1 MNHFLLPFFSTRLWL
16 VALLTLP
23 ALAQD
28 PPPVP
33 IEPSPA
39 NPPADLAPL
48 PTPPDTL
55 PDNATKGGPHS
66 VQFDFR
72 FQGNSADIF
81 QTGTPVHVK
90 TNEVVSRVVVIQST
104 ATIDGEVEGQVVVIG
119 GEAKINGRVGGDVVN
134 VGAGIVLGPNAHVEG
149 NAIGVLGGVQMGPH
163 SVVGGNA
170 VGVLGGVRKASGA
183 RVEGQTVN
191 VALEEWI
198 GPDGLGLPDWFKTT
212 LTEIVVK
219 LRPLSFRVG
228 WVWVVAALFFALHA
242 LLLFAAPAMVRSVVT
257 TLSERGATAFLLGL
271 LALPL
276 TALLSL
282 LLAATGVGLLV
293 VPFLW
298 AALFCAGLV
307 GKAGLLQFLGT
318 ALGRGAQREVPPLA
332 ALLIGSLLLSVLYLI
347 PFFGLLFWMTFA
359 LWALGAALLALSI
372 RFRKE
377 TPPAASRWNPPAPGP
392 VSGTAPADTAS
403 TTASA
408 ITPSGTATMSMG
420 LASGGAMDTTLSAVV
435 PDAATPDPGAPDP
448 AEPPLVTQP
457 LLLPP
462 PPPSSV
468 PDALTLPRIGF
479 QERALA
485 TLIDWVL
492 LGMAI
497 GWFNLDRLQ
506 PVLVLGYF
514 VGLWVW
520 RQTTVGGIILRLR
533 VARLDGRPID
543 VATALVRAFG
553 ALFGGLAL
561 GLGYFWSGWDPEKQG
576 WHDKIAGTVVVKVPK
591 TQSLV

>member
-1 MNHFLLPFFSTRLWL
+1 MNRFLPPLSSTRLLL
-16 VALLTLP
+16 VVFLTLS

-28 PPPVP
+28 PPPTPV
-33 IEPSPA
+33 EPAPVT
-39 NPPADLAPL
+39 PPAEPAATPAI
-48 PTPPDTL
+48 PETPPD
-55 PDNATKGGPHS
+55 PETKEGQYS
-66 VQFDFR
+66 VQLDFR
-72 FQGNSADIF
+72 FHNNSADVI
-81 QTGTPVHVK
+81 QTGVPVHVK
-90 TNEVVSRVVVIQST
+90 TNEVVPQVVVFQSS

-134 VGAGIVLGPNAHVEG
+134 VGAGIVLGPEARVDG
-149 NAIGVLGGVQMGPH
+149 NTIGVLGGVQMGPN

-170 VGVLGGVRKASGA
+170 VGVLGGVRKAPGA

-191 VALEEWI
+191 VALGDWV
-198 GPDGLGLPDWFKTT
+198 GPDGLGLPDWLKTT
-212 LTEIVVK
+212 LTEIALK

-242 LLLFAAPAMVRSVVT
+242 LLLFAAPAVVRSVVT

-282 LLAATGVGLLV
+282 LLTATGIGLLV

-298 AALFCAGLV
+298 AALFCAGLA

-318 ALGRGAQREVPPLA
+318 ALGRGAKQEVPPLA
-332 ALLIGSLLLSVLYLI
+332 ALLIGSVLLSVLYLI
-347 PFFGLLFWMTFA
+347 PFFGLLFWMTFT
-359 LWALGAALLALSI
+359 LWALGAALLALSS

-377 TPPAASRWNPPAPGP
+377 TPPAGPVTPRWNPPPPTPAPVP
-392 VSGTAPADTAS
+392 DTAATS
-403 TTASA
+403 TMTPGGASA
-408 ITPSGTATMSMG
+408 QSMG
-420 LASGGAMDTTLSAVV
+420 LASGGPAGTPLSAVV
-435 PDAATPDPGAPDP
+435 PDAASPDPATPNP
-448 AEPPLVTQP
+448 AEPPLTTQP

-462 PPPSSV
+462 PPPLSV

-485 TLIDWVL
+485 TLIDWAL
-492 LGMAI
+492 LGILIA
-497 GWFNLDRLQ
+497 WFDIDRLK
-506 PVLVLGYF
+506 PVLILAYF
-514 VGLWVW
+514 AGLWVW

-543 VATALVRAFG
+543 VATALVRALG
-553 ALFGGLAL
+553 ALFGSLAL

-576 WHDKIAGTVVVKVPK
+576 WHDKIAGTVVVKLPK